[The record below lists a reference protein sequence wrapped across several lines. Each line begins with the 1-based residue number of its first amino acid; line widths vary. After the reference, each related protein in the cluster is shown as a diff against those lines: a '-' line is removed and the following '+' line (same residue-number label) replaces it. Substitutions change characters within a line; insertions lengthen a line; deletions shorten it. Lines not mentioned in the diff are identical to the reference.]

1 MTDGS
6 EVQNPGEVAPVVN
19 TPPAEKMLTQS
30 QVDHIVKSVKQEAFE
45 KGRQAAIGGMSAA
58 PAQAAATPAPTMG
71 GMAQLSQADIQKMID
86 ERAPQAL
93 AKQVQEQQRLQT
105 NQTFIQK
112 IEAGKAAYPD
122 FDKKVERLNLPA
134 LEHLIP
140 LLNSTDN
147 TADVLYDIA
156 SNPKKVVDLTMLQN
170 LNPQLAYEE
179 MQKMSGSI
187 KQNQAAASQTYPDE
201 PLSQIKP
208 STTGTDNGSQTV
220 SDFRAKSYLRA

>member
-1 MTDGS
+1 MSDGS
-6 EVQNPGEVAPVVN
+6 ELQNQGEAMPAAV

-30 QVDHIVKSVKQEAFE
+30 QVNDIVKGVKQDAFE
-45 KGRQAAIGGMSAA
+45 KGRQAAMGGMSAA
-58 PAQAAATPAPTMG
+58 PAPVAAPASNIG

-105 NQTFIQK
+105 NQSFIQK

-147 TADVLYDIA
+147 PADVLYDIA
-156 SNPKKVVDLTMLQN
+156 NNPKKIVDFTMLQN

-201 PLSQIKP
+201 PLSQLKP
-208 STTGTDNGSQTV
+208 STTGTDNGSQTA
-220 SDFRAKSYLRA
+220 SDFRAKPYLRA